1 MGSLADV
8 DADDGPALSQHGPSR
23 TGVVHDSDSWERFC
37 QRARAHRGGSIG
49 EEDLRIKHLIQNLV
63 GYAGRPARNWSQPTH
78 AWRSGDLSERRGS
91 HSFLRSGLQGDRR
104 GVPRRRSGRG
114 KGVGSLF
121 AWFSFPLET
130 KQRHPTPFLSDVAQA
145 WADYHVTTTGIG
157 RDMYI
162 ASSQL
167 NVAQVNAADPS
178 TFSYVYPQSGSSSAP
193 MMMGGVSALPWRTER
208 RQLSW
213 APWACR
219 STRRSRL
226 LPRLQTRWSSGVS
239 PGPRSDTGAST
250 LGYFGTCF
258 VEYLL
263 PWNNPP
269 AQDHWGWTAGKWAGW
284 AMFVVGSVGAV
295 AVEAAGVGGT
305 VIFGGGAGA
314 AEAVAAE
321 EAVGTV
327 IVETIEVEL
336 PPLVERHLLQQMWP
350 QTLRPPL
357 PPAGP
362 PMIEFPWGPPW
373 FLN

>member
-1 MGSLADV
+1 MRGV
-8 DADDGPALSQHGPSR
+8 QRGTGPNRLMR
-23 TGVVHDSDSWERFC
+23 GVQAIFP
-37 QRARAHRGGSIG
+37 
-49 EEDLRIKHLIQNLV
+49 K
-63 GYAGRPARNWSQPTH
+63 
-78 AWRSGDLSERRGS
+78 RRGS

-104 GVPRRRSGRG
+104 GVPRRRSG
-114 KGVGSLF
+114 KGEEKGSGV
-121 AWFSFPLET
+121 FSLGFPFPLET
-130 KQRHPTPFLSDVAQA
+130 KQRHPTPFPFRRGPGL
-145 WADYHVTTTGIG
+145 G
-157 RDMYI
+157 RLPRYD
-162 ASSQL
+162 
-167 NVAQVNAADPS
+167 DRHRPG
-178 TFSYVYPQSGSSSAP
+178 YVH
-193 MMMGGVSALPWRTER
+193 
-208 RQLSW
+208 
-213 APWACR
+213 
-219 STRRSRL
+219 RL
-226 LPRLQTRWSSGVS
+226 LPVERGPGECRRSVHIFLRLPAVRQQFGPDDDGRRVRASVGVRSGGSYPGHLGHAGVHAAADSSHVFKPGSGASGVS

-258 VEYLL
+258 VEYLA